1 LEINQQK
8 QQTFVS
14 KVLNE
19 CTQGLFSWNPLS
31 PFVKTTNTW
40 GGEFNDLLVLDEMN
54 CNQQ

>member
-54 CNQQ
+54 RNQQ